1 MIWIFLAVFFG
12 AITFTSLGIMTVK
25 VSILTMTLKA
35 MLFLC
40 SGGLLYVLWRYLKS
54 RRDMKTHR
62 ATETTEIR
70 RIA

>member
-25 VSILTMTLKA
+25 VSILSMALKA
-35 MLFLC
+35 LLFLC
-40 SGGLLYVLWRYLKS
+40 SGGLLYFAWLYLKS
-54 RRDMKTHR
+54 RKAMKTHR
-62 ATETTEIR
+62 TTEIR